1 MADQQHSLIQA
12 PLQLDQPLPQ
22 GARMAGCSCTGSM
35 VGVYSAQK
43 AYDNYS
49 DHLAAYDLPEE
60 DRLRLLDEAWETLT
74 GKKD

>member
-1 MADQQHSLIQA
+1 
-12 PLQLDQPLPQ
+12 
-22 GARMAGCSCTGSM
+22 M